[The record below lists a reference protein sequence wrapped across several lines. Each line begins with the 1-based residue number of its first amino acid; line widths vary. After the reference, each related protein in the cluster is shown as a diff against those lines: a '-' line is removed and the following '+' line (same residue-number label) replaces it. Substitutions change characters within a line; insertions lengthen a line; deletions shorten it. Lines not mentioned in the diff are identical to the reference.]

1 MLAKILQKY
10 HAFIHRSSYHI
21 ITISF
26 ANSHK
31 IAPVHLPLIGLRTES
46 EDGRLV
52 PLGRRVEQLGEPI
65 VSMVM
70 IMIMMLML
78 MLMVMVNP

>member
-1 MLAKILQKY
+1 MLVIKY
-10 HAFIHRSSYHI
+10 YKNIMLLCIEVHI
-21 ITISF
+21 TLVIITTISF

-52 PLGRRVEQLGEPI
+52 PLGRRVEQLGEPM

-70 IMIMMLML
+70 IMMMLM
-78 MLMVMVNP
+78 MNQ

>member
-1 MLAKILQKY
+1 MLVIKY
-10 HAFIHRSSYHI
+10 YKNIMLLCIEVHI
-21 ITISF
+21 TLVIITTISF

-52 PLGRRVEQLGEPI
+52 PLGRRVEQLVEPM

-70 IMIMMLML
+70 IMMMLM
-78 MLMVMVNP
+78 MNQ

>member
-1 MLAKILQKY
+1 MLLYIEV
-10 HAFIHRSSYHI
+10 HI
-21 ITISF
+21 TLVIITTISF

-52 PLGRRVEQLGEPI
+52 PLGRRVEQLGEPRVSI
-65 VSMVM
+65 VMTM
-70 IMIMMLML
+70 MLMLML
-78 MLMVMVNP
+78 MLMVMVMVNPW

>member
-1 MLAKILQKY
+1 MLVIKY
-10 HAFIHRSSYHI
+10 YKNIMLLCIEVHI
-21 ITISF
+21 TLVIITTISF

-52 PLGRRVEQLGEPI
+52 PLGRRVEQLGEPM

-70 IMIMMLML
+70 IMIVMMLM
-78 MLMVMVNP
+78 MNQ

>member
-1 MLAKILQKY
+1 MLAIKY
-10 HAFIHRSSYHI
+10 YFANHVQVHI
-21 ITISF
+21 TLVIITTISF
-26 ANSHK
+26 ARHK

-52 PLGRRVEQLGEPI
+52 PLGRRVEQLGEPM

-70 IMIMMLML
+70 IMIMMML
-78 MLMVMVNP
+78 MMNQW

>member
-1 MLAKILQKY
+1 MLL
-10 HAFIHRSSYHI
+10 FIEVYITLVI
-21 ITISF
+21 ITIISF
-26 ANSHK
+26 ARHK

-52 PLGRRVEQLGEPI
+52 PLGRRVEQLGEPM

-70 IMIMMLML
+70 FVIMIMLM
-78 MLMVMVNP
+78 MNQW

>member
-1 MLAKILQKY
+1 MLVVKY
-10 HAFIHRSSYHI
+10 YKDIML
-21 ITISF
+21 SF

-52 PLGRRVEQLGEPI
+52 PLGRRVEQLGEPM
-65 VSMVM
+65 VSMVIVM
-70 IMIMMLML
+70 MMLM
-78 MLMVMVNP
+78 MNQ